1 MSEQPCS
8 FLGVGKAFL
17 SAPTCP
23 WSCTAWSHTLG
34 IRGAETGFGVEGPLV
49 PGLPAE
55 RQPVQTEGVWR
66 SGSWKLGSWCE
77 EAGQQVA
84 HRHTQAPQR
93 SPWAK
98 LC

>member
-1 MSEQPCS
+1 MSEQPRS
-8 FLGVGKAFL
+8 FLGAGKAFL

-34 IRGAETGFGVEGPLV
+34 IREAETGFGVEGLLSRGFRPSGSLC
-49 PGLPAE
+49 
-55 RQPVQTEGVWR
+55 RQGSWR
-66 SGSWKLGSWCE
+66 SGSWRSGSWCE

-84 HRHTQAPQR
+84 HRHTQGPQR
-93 SPWAK
+93 NPCAK